1 MKYEKR
7 EIIEKLKLEAGIIRD
22 GGYNPSVR
30 DPHNQ
35 PRIFRDSVSCL
46 NVGLEVKK
54 EPCDDC
60 MLIRFVPPE
69 LRDKENPCHLIPLNE
84 KGETVASLEA
94 AGDRDRLQETLLS
107 WLDKTIS
114 KEEED
119 SSAGNAGSR

>member
-1 MKYEKR
+1 MKHEKR

-30 DPHNQ
+30 TPHDQ

-60 MLIRFVPPE
+60 MLIKYVPSS
-69 LRDKENPCHLIPLNE
+69 LRDKENPCHLIPLND
-84 KGETVASLEA
+84 KGDTVASLEA
-94 AGDRDRLQETLLS
+94 AGDRDKLQEALLS

-114 KEEED
+114 EEESED
-119 SSAGNAGSR
+119 ARGR

>member
-30 DPHNQ
+30 DPHAL

-60 MLIRFVPPE
+60 LLMTFVPPE
-69 LRDKENPCHLIPLNE
+69 QRDRENPCHHIPLNE
-84 KGETVASLEA
+84 QGETVAILEA
-94 AGDRDRLQETLLS
+94 AGDRDKLEETLLS
-107 WLDKTIS
+107 WLEKAIS
-114 KEEED
+114 KAEKEASLE
-119 SSAGNAGSR
+119 NQ